1 MARTAHCSKFK
12 HLIAMALVVAT
23 GTGCSFLYVGSSV
36 PAIETFDISPG
47 KMTRTTGATY
57 PTTLATRA
65 R

>member
-47 KMTRTTGATY
+47 SSPR
-57 PTTLATRA
+57 
-65 R
+65 